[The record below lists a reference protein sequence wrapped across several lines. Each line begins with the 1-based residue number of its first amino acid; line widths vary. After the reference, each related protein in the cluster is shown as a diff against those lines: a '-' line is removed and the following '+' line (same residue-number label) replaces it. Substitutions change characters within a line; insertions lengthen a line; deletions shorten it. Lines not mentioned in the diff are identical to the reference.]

1 MGFYFV
7 IKKSKDMRV
16 FIIILWLILGVIYFW
31 IWDKG
36 FDSCCTGDTDGSN
49 KIGLQD
55 TKSKPESTK
64 PIKKVFPLAFY
75 WTKGEVV
82 KGDAFIAYK
91 DSILA
96 TLKDGKIL
104 EITGYYFNGEVADA
118 KGGKNL
124 GFLRAKEIRKLFP
137 EIPEDKIRLFG
148 KLSPGPV
155 PDSTT
160 LFRASKFVSA
170 VNNQNVKEIDE
181 SAMIYFPYN
190 STSRLKNARI
200 DRYLDDVAARV
211 KKTNEKVS
219 LIGHTDSLG
228 SLESNYKLGMK
239 RATVIKNILVSKGV
253 PANKIIVSSKGEE
266 APLAPNDTKQNRAK
280 NRRVELKIIK

>member
-1 MGFYFV
+1 
-7 IKKSKDMRV
+7 MRV

-31 IWDKG
+31 IWDNG
-36 FDSCCTGDTDGSN
+36 IDSCCKGDTDGSD
-49 KIGLQD
+49 KVGLQD

-75 WTKGEVV
+75 WEKGEVV

-104 EITGYYFNGEVADA
+104 EITGYYFNGEVGDS
-118 KGGKNL
+118 KGEENL
-124 GFLRAKEIRKLFP
+124 GLLRAKEIRKLFP
-137 EIPEDKIRLFG
+137 EISDENIRLFG
-148 KLSPGPV
+148 KLLTDSV
-155 PDSTT
+155 PDSTS
-160 LFRASKFVSA
+160 LFGASKFVSA

-190 STSRLKNARI
+190 STSKLKNARI
-200 DRYLDDVAARV
+200 DKYLDDVVARV
-211 KKTNEKVS
+211 KKTNEKVF
-219 LIGHTDSLG
+219 LTGHTDSLG
-228 SLESNYKLGMK
+228 PVDANYELGLK
-239 RATVIKNILVSKGV
+239 RAKVIKNILVSKGV
-253 PANKIIVSSKGEE
+253 PAERIMVSSKGEE
-266 APLAPNDTKQNRAK
+266 SPLMPNDTKQNRAK